1 MDASILHFRHIAAIG
16 QEDRGM
22 HRSAGAQSAETFAGA
37 YLELCRRRDSNPRLA
52 DYDSAALPPELTRH
66 DDFFIKNIQS
76 SNKKVKLSKCR

>member
-37 YLELCRRRDSNPRLA
+37 YLELCRRRDSNPRLV
-52 DYDSAALPPELTRH
+52 DYDSAALPPELRRQR
-66 DDFFIKNIQS
+66 NA
-76 SNKKVKLSKCR
+76 KLALHCEERCMSR